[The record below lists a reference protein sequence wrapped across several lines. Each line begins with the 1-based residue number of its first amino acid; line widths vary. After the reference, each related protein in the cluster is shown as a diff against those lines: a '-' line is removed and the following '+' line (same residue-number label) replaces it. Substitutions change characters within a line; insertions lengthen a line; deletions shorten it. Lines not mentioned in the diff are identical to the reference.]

1 MIKQSRKLLTVKK
14 VVVVFGIFMISS
26 FKPIFAQTNSNQA
39 TTLLEIQAL
48 REEVAE
54 LRDLVE
60 RQQYELR
67 KIQSQVKDGGQAQPQ
82 SNRVVN
88 STPNL
93 STTNTSNVLSGVDST
108 TSVPQSAQSQTDS
121 SQIQFQ
127 SGTGRLQIPSQTPSN
142 TAQNASNQVVSTVSN
157 ATSNLPS
164 LNQAGN
170 QAATTINQSVSVSA
184 SGIDASVAPVA
195 PVTTIGTASAV
206 GTAPTSQTL
215 QQRALN
221 QAQTSLE
228 NGQSQVS
235 STANNAVNQAT
246 RVNSATFN
254 GATNNTVAS
263 SNTLPSATVGSTPS
277 NSTFGTIK
285 PVETIS
291 QAGTNAATSVNNA
304 VTSQTQQ
311 ALASQVPAVSSIPE
325 NDYYQQGFNFL
336 KESKHDEAV
345 NVFQQQIKAYP
356 QGDLAD
362 DAYYWIAESLY
373 VSQKIDLSKEN
384 FKAILNSY
392 PKSER
397 VPEAMLKLAT
407 IEKEQGNAIE
417 SRILL
422 QEIIQFHPQSDA
434 AISAKNKLS
443 ELK

>member
-108 TSVPQSAQSQTDS
+108 ASVPQSAQSQTNS

-127 SGTGRLQIPSQTPSN
+127 SDTGRLQIPSQTPSN
-142 TAQNASNQVVSTVSN
+142 TAQNTSNQVASTVSN

-164 LNQAGN
+164 LNQAAN
-170 QAATTINQSVSVSA
+170 QAATTINQSVSVN
-184 SGIDASVAPVA
+184 GIDASVAPVA
-195 PVTTIGTASAV
+195 PVTTTGTAQ
-206 GTAPTSQTL
+206 TSQTL

-228 NGQSQVS
+228 NGQTQVS
-235 STANNAVNQAT
+235 STVNNAVNQAT

>member
-108 TSVPQSAQSQTDS
+108 ASVPQSAQSQTNS

-127 SGTGRLQIPSQTPSN
+127 SDTGRLQIPSQTPSN
-142 TAQNASNQVVSTVSN
+142 TAQNTSNQVVSTVSN

-164 LNQAGN
+164 LNQAAN
-170 QAATTINQSVSVSA
+170 QAATTINQSVSVN
-184 SGIDASVAPVA
+184 GIDASVAPVA
-195 PVTTIGTASAV
+195 PVTTTGTAQ
-206 GTAPTSQTL
+206 TSQTL

-228 NGQSQVS
+228 NGQTQVS

>member
-1 MIKQSRKLLTVKK
+1 M
-14 VVVVFGIFMISS
+14 
-26 FKPIFAQTNSNQA
+26 
-39 TTLLEIQAL
+39 
-48 REEVAE
+48 
-54 LRDLVE
+54 
-60 RQQYELR
+60 
-67 KIQSQVKDGGQAQPQ
+67 
-82 SNRVVN
+82 
-88 STPNL
+88 
-93 STTNTSNVLSGVDST
+93 
-108 TSVPQSAQSQTDS
+108 
-121 SQIQFQ
+121 
-127 SGTGRLQIPSQTPSN
+127 
-142 TAQNASNQVVSTVSN
+142 
-157 ATSNLPS
+157 
-164 LNQAGN
+164 
-170 QAATTINQSVSVSA
+170 
-184 SGIDASVAPVA
+184 
-195 PVTTIGTASAV
+195 
-206 GTAPTSQTL
+206 
-215 QQRALN
+215 
-221 QAQTSLE
+221 
-228 NGQSQVS
+228 
-235 STANNAVNQAT
+235 
-246 RVNSATFN
+246 
-254 GATNNTVAS
+254 
-263 SNTLPSATVGSTPS
+263 
-277 NSTFGTIK
+277 
-285 PVETIS
+285 
-291 QAGTNAATSVNNA
+291 NNA

>member
-108 TSVPQSAQSQTDS
+108 ASVPQSAQSQTNS

-127 SGTGRLQIPSQTPSN
+127 SDTGRLQIPSQTPSN
-142 TAQNASNQVVSTVSN
+142 TTQNTSNQVASTVSN

-170 QAATTINQSVSVSA
+170 QAATTINQSVSVN
-184 SGIDASVAPVA
+184 GIDASVAPVA
-195 PVTTIGTASAV
+195 PVTTTGTAQ
-206 GTAPTSQTL
+206 TSQTL

-235 STANNAVNQAT
+235 STVNNAVNQAT

>member
-108 TSVPQSAQSQTDS
+108 ASVPQSAQSQTNS

-127 SGTGRLQIPSQTPSN
+127 SDTGRLQIPSQTPSN
-142 TAQNASNQVVSTVSN
+142 TAQNASNQVASTVSN

-164 LNQAGN
+164 LNQAAN
-170 QAATTINQSVSVSA
+170 QAATTINQSVSVN
-184 SGIDASVAPVA
+184 GIDASVAPVA
-195 PVTTIGTASAV
+195 PVTTTGTAQ
-206 GTAPTSQTL
+206 TSQTL

-373 VSQKIDLSKEN
+373 VTQKLDLSKEN